1 MREITQLTTDW
12 LIDQIN
18 KPSTST
24 KVSGSLSASRDAYQ
38 AARSVIAEHAMRH
51 GVDVERYAQ
60 NGFLG
65 GFGKTLLRMLLSG
78 AALSAV
84 GNMTPAGDSTPGTH
98 TLSENP
104 QNPHWEGDKHPRYT
118 SGQAQGKGGQF
129 SPKPIHEDQ
138 KRPQQPTPAED
149 SDTKQREREALAKL
163 QAWKDSRKQAET
175 SSSEQQPGQTTTQK
189 MFARHSAG
197 ETTDESGER
206 SLLLHWANQ
215 ARDHIKSE
223 QDFQNFVGRFQVA
236 REEGVRL
243 GHNPEPIWKMMEEFK
258 RDSQAN
264 TGGEGSSGV
273 SQRLPAPP
281 APSGSAGGAM
291 VRRAVPGAS
300 VPHTGAPSAAQPGTT
315 SAAVRPSP
323 PLSQLM
329 ANPAAAARRAAAP
342 PRMTQKPLI
351 GPDAGTHV
359 PDRPKL
365 PPPVVKPQATLPA
378 PPEAGNRHELQ
389 TTTDAFGDPVV
400 MQDADRAIHD
410 SSGVKKRLD
419 EYRQRQAAKRK
430 TESELSFD
438 TAELSKQDADSGEVE
453 YPGPAISKEPFSE
466 YRWDEKKNKKVVTSF
481 DEPAWKEAVK
491 KRSNAMKKWR
501 RWTASRP
508 DPAIE
513 AVRSIAE
520 EHELVPEELHA
531 AVKERAMMDS
541 GHQFDQEREDAKSY
555 LRGIFGGSTKARQM
569 RDKGGDHLGYDFDN
583 YASEFA
589 SMYPGVAGL
598 ADSGSSLG
606 TEQLMFE
613 LLQEGVTQNPLND
626 REYVS
631 RVASELAEQWRDQP
645 THSLPAPPPPL
656 PVDGEDVVPFSRD
669 TLIADVKRILALHR
683 SPSSR
688 TLLDKTVGPV
698 VNFTMESME

>member
-175 SSSEQQPGQTTTQK
+175 SSSGQQPGPTATQK

-215 ARDHIKSE
+215 ARDHIKNE

-300 VPHTGAPSAAQPGTT
+300 VPHTGASGTTQPGTT

-351 GPDAGTHV
+351 GSDAGTHV
-359 PDRPKL
+359 PNRPKL
-365 PPPVVKPQATLPA
+365 LPPVVKPQNTLPSPPA
-378 PPEAGNRHELQ
+378 PQKSNAEIFKNPAYEERKRKAEEERRNPEL
-389 TTTDAFGDPVV
+389 AFNVKDIEKQDTASTEEPEHPGPVV
-400 MQDADRAIHD
+400 SQKQFETHDDA
-410 SSGVKKRLD
+410 GKRI
-419 EYRQRQAAKRK
+419 
-430 TESELSFD
+430 
-438 TAELSKQDADSGEVE
+438 G
-453 YPGPAISKEPFSE
+453 
-466 YRWDEKKNKKVVTSF
+466 F
-481 DEPAWKEAVK
+481 DEPALIAARKEREK
-491 KRSNAMKKWR
+491 KARAYRKWQK
-501 RWTASRP
+501 SQK
-508 DPAIE
+508 DPMAALNE
-513 AVRSIAE
+513 VAL
-520 EHELVPEELHA
+520 EHEIAPDELHA

-555 LRGIFGGSTKARQM
+555 LRGIFGGSTKAKRM

-613 LLQEGVTQNPLND
+613 LLQEGVTQNPLDD

-645 THSLPAPPPPL
+645 THYLPAPPPPL

-669 TLIADVKRILALHR
+669 TLIADVKRILARRR